1 MLAIRQ
7 VVSVSIKSLKNRIG
21 KLFWFVQCIDN
32 KVGGLVAQKSIFF
45 FNGIK
50 LRKSAHK
57 NNCLAIIIFDS
68 TNKS

>member
-32 KVGGLVAQKSIFF
+32 KAGGLVAQKSIFF
-45 FNGIK
+45 
-50 LRKSAHK
+50 SMA
-57 NNCLAIIIFDS
+57 
-68 TNKS
+68 